1 MIKWTEITEKEEEN
15 RQYQEDMQE
24 VWGKNYLTLLRH
36 RNQQFEQERQWS
48 ASIEAYAK
56 AIRLLDRTTF
66 DFLRAFSKL
75 FGVKQTNIMQDTLF
89 IVGDMT
95 KYWSGELDGH
105 RIADQSARKYVAAL
119 ATKAGATGGASA
131 GSALGS
137 FYGGPTGSVIGLVV
151 GAFAGSYALQKLA
164 DWLYNVLLDYFRPL
178 SEREKTISMAYRF
191 MELPHDASKQ
201 EVEHKYRMLA
211 KKYHPDQGGK
221 DDDFLALQASREIIK
236 QSRQHL

>member
-1 MIKWTEITEKEEEN
+1 MLKWTEITEKEEEN
-15 RQYQEDMQE
+15 QQYQEDMQK
-24 VWGKNYLTLLRH
+24 VWKKNNLILLRH
-36 RNQQFEQERQWS
+36 RNQQLEQERQWS
-48 ASIEAYAK
+48 ALMEVYAE
-56 AIRLLDRTTF
+56 AIRFLDSETF
-66 DFLRAFSKL
+66 DSLKAFSKL
-75 FGVKQTNIMQDTLF
+75 FGVWTAIFEEATEF
-89 IVGDMT
+89 IQGDVE
-95 KYWSGELDGH
+95 KYWSGEINGH
-105 RIADQSARKYVAAL
+105 RIADESARKYVNVL
-119 ATKAGATGGASA
+119 ASKAGATVGASA

-164 DWLYNVLLDYFRPL
+164 DLLYNVLLDYFRPL